1 MNYFLKIIGDSK
13 MPNCDPTPY
22 FERAKSLFWES
33 ESRIILSDIAA
44 GMVGKGD
51 ILIQYVPKGFANKL
65 WAGRVV
71 GCYRAIS
78 EVQFSHFKEDFGEW
92 NHFCEVEN
100 LCVKFSLRSKE
111 SSFVKVDE
119 LGIPLKGNLRPG
131 IMRLTR
137 EQGEKAVAFLEQKA
151 DAFLERL
158 EDKL

>member
-1 MNYFLKIIGDSK
+1 MTYFLKIIGDTK

-33 ESRIILSDIAA
+33 ESRILLSDTAA
-44 GMVGKGD
+44 GMVRKGD
-51 ILIQYVPKGFANKL
+51 ILIQYVPKGFANKQ

-78 EVQFSHFKEDFGEW
+78 EVRCSPFKESFGEW
-92 NHFCEVEN
+92 DYFCEAEN
-100 LCVKFSLRSKE
+100 LCLKFSLRAKD
-111 SSFVKVDE
+111 SSYVVVDE
-119 LGIPLKGNLRPG
+119 LGIPLFNLRPG

-151 DAFLERL
+151 VAFLERL